1 MSTLSNMSRAL
12 RLAAAGFLAL
22 GLVNGAASSAEL
34 TKLRVSTIPIADTAS
49 FEVARQKGFFA
60 AEGLEIDTTP
70 TSGGA
75 VGIPALMSGQLQI
88 AYSNVVSIVLAASQG
103 LDLVIVA
110 AADETGDAPPDLAG
124 LVTKP
129 GAGFKDGK
137 ALEGKRIAVNSRNN
151 IIWLYTRE
159 WIAKTGG
166 DPNKVNYIEVPFPQ
180 MTDAV
185 LQGRVD
191 AAMLV
196 EPFLSGGLNSKQLET
211 VGWPYSTVQKR
222 LPVSQFATTRAYAEA
237 NPEILEKFRRA
248 LAKATDWTNANIQSD
263 EFLGI
268 LSGYTKAPVERIKA
282 ATMPIF
288 VTTVDPA
295 SVEFV
300 ASLMKRHGIL
310 RNEVDAAALI
320 HPAVR
325 VSRK

>member
-1 MSTLSNMSRAL
+1 MSALSVSRRAFAVGAAAL
-12 RLAAAGFLAL
+12 AGAGIPGGAALAAET
-22 GLVNGAASSAEL
+22 V
-34 TKLRVSTIPIADTAS
+34 KLRVSTIPIADTAS
-49 FEVARQKGFFA
+49 FEVARERGFFA

-103 LDLVIVA
+103 LDLVIIA

-129 GAGFKDGK
+129 GGGLKDGK
-137 ALEGKRIAVNSRNN
+137 SLEGKRVAVNSRNN

-159 WIAKTGG
+159 WIAQTGG

-185 LQGRVD
+185 GQGRVD

-196 EPFLSGGLNSKQLET
+196 EPFLSGGLKSGQLES

-222 LPVSQFATTRAYAEA
+222 LPVSQFATTRAYADA
-237 NPEILEKFRRA
+237 NPEILAKFRRA
-248 LAKATDWTNANIQSD
+248 MAAATDWTNANIRSE
-263 EFLGI
+263 EFLKL
-268 LSGYTKAPVERIKA
+268 LSGYTKAPAERIKD
-282 ATMPIF
+282 ATVPVF
-288 VTTVDPA
+288 VKTVDPA
-295 SVEFV
+295 GVAFV
-300 ASLMKRHGIL
+300 AALMKKHGIL
-310 RNEVDAAALI
+310 KNDVEAAKLI
-320 HPAVR
+320 HPAVIAAR
-325 VSRK
+325 

>member
-1 MSTLSNMSRAL
+1 MSVLSTSR
-12 RLAAAGFLAL
+12 RRFAAGSAALAGL
-22 GLVNGAASSAEL
+22 GLLGTAARAAEPIR
-34 TKLRVSTIPIADTAS
+34 LRVSTIPIADTAS
-49 FEVARQKGFFA
+49 FEVAREKGFFA

-124 LVTKP
+124 LVSKP

-137 ALEGKRIAVNSRNN
+137 ALEGKRVAVNSRNN

-159 WIAKTGG
+159 WIAGTGG
-166 DPNKVNYIEVPFPQ
+166 DPNKVSYIEVPFPQ

-185 LQGRVD
+185 AQGRVD

-196 EPFLSGGLNSKQLET
+196 EPFLSGGLKGGQLES

-237 NPEILEKFRRA
+237 NPEILGKFRRA
-248 LAKATDWTNANIQSD
+248 MAVATDWTNANIKSE
-263 EFLGI
+263 EFLKL
-268 LSGYTKAPVERIKA
+268 LSGYTKAPAERIKD
-282 ATMPIF
+282 ATAPVF
-288 VTTVDPA
+288 VKTVDPA
-295 SVEFV
+295 SVAFV
-300 ASLMKRHGIL
+300 AALMKKHGIL
-310 RNEVDAAALI
+310 KNDVDAAKLI
-320 HPAVR
+320 HPAV
-325 VSRK
+325 VVAK

>member
-1 MSTLSNMSRAL
+1 MSALSVSRRAFT
-12 RLAAAGFLAL
+12 A
-22 GLVNGAASSAEL
+22 GAASLAGLGMLGGPSRAADL
-34 TKLRVSTIPIADTAS
+34 VKLRVSTIPIADTAS
-49 FEVARQKGFFA
+49 FEVAREKGFFA

-70 TSGGA
+70 TQGGA

-103 LDLVIVA
+103 LDLVIIA

-124 LVTKP
+124 LVSKP

-137 ALEGKRIAVNSRNN
+137 ALEGKRVAVNSRNN

-166 DPNKVNYIEVPFPQ
+166 DPAKVNYIEVPFPQ

-185 LQGRVD
+185 QQGRVD

-196 EPFLSGGLNSKQLET
+196 EPFLSGGLKSGQLESI
-211 VGWPYSTVQKR
+211 GWPYSTVQKR

-248 LAKATDWTNANIQSD
+248 MAKATDWTNANIRGE
-263 EFLGI
+263 EFLKL
-268 LSGYTKAPVERIKA
+268 LSAYTKAPAERIKE
-282 ATMPIF
+282 ATMPVF

-295 SVEFV
+295 SVAFV

-310 RNEVDAAALI
+310 KNDVDATKLI
-320 HPAVR
+320 HPAVAAAR
-325 VSRK
+325 